1 MSFDI
6 RRAVG
11 YVLSGI
17 LTTGIAA
24 TTRTVMG
31 VVLLAVQS
39 TLTIILAILIVIS
52 AIGSCLHKRKP
63 LKVNRRSNEI
73 DDDLQ
78 PLSVP
83 TGGYAAELR
92 PYPTRGGYMPAAT
105 TEATEGYDH
114 RASTIYKSPYVN
126 KDAPIYEEYSSSY
139 RSSRAP
145 SVATRNSSVGHG
157 RVGSIGAE
165 SAFQYRPVGSPPLQP
180 GGRRESYS
188 MR

>member
-1 MSFDI
+1 MPFDI
-6 RRAVG
+6 RRG
-11 YVLSGI
+11 IRYVLSGI

-39 TLTIILAILIVIS
+39 TLTIILAILIVIG

-83 TGGYAAELR
+83 TGGYAAELQ

-105 TEATEGYDH
+105 SEGYDH
-114 RASTIYKSPYVN
+114 RASTIYKSPYIN
-126 KDAPIYEEYSSSY
+126 KDTPIYEEYSSSY

-157 RVGSIGAE
+157 RVGSIGPE
-165 SAFQYRPVGSPPLQP
+165 SAFQYRPVGSPPLPP